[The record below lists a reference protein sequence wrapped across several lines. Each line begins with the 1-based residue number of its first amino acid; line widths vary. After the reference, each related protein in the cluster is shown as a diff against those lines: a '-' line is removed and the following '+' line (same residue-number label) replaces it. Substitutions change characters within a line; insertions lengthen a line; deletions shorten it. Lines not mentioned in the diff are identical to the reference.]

1 MKLKLQLIYYLA
13 SLMNLA
19 EASVLS
25 LYFVRNVEDSFPVA
39 CLILVASISFSLCVM
54 GLGFAFQSIEKIA
67 PPEAA
72 SYVEK
77 KGFIQIQWFY
87 LLHSFLFCAACLSV
101 GIGPWIVISLVK
113 EVLLWGIAYP
123 HTKTKASGQGPE

>member
-77 KGFIQIQWFY
+77 KGLSKFNGFIFCTAFY
-87 LLHSFLFCAACLSV
+87 FAQLVFLS
-101 GIGPWIVISLVK
+101 GLVRG
-113 EVLLWGIAYP
+113 W
-123 HTKTKASGQGPE
+123 